1 MNYKD
6 KFITRKIDPVK
17 NCWVYWFE
25 GEWRSLDQ
33 LFNYGK
39 EIGICKCKKTT
50 LSTRLSSF
58 FTGNENGVFQSVRDC
73 FQEKISKADRKNPVR
88 KKHVTTDKPGKIEFL
103 ELMSYFV
110 PTSGSSDV
118 R

>member
-6 KFITRKIDPVK
+6 KFITRKIDPDK
-17 NCWVYWFE
+17 NCWVYWLD
-25 GEWRSLDQ
+25 GEWLNLDQ
-33 LFNYGK
+33 LYNHPD
-39 EIGICKCKKTT
+39 CKCKKVT
-50 LSTRLSSF
+50 LSSRLSGF

-73 FQEKISKADRKNPVR
+73 FQEKISKSDRKNP
-88 KKHVTTDKPGKIEFL
+88 TMFNNSDKPGKVEFM

-110 PTSGSSDV
+110 PTSGSTENND